1 MKKIV
6 FTFGRYNPPTTG
18 HAELINYTVS
28 LARRTGA
35 DHRIYTSQ
43 SHDPSKNPLAPR
55 QKIAFLRQIFPGVN
69 FVEDSSMKTAFAI
82 CKKLADEGYEDVT
95 FVVGSDRVDE
105 FKTQLGKY
113 VKSRTDKDFNPK
125 IHYPFKKFQ
134 VVSSGARK
142 KGISGTDLR
151 NAVRKGDFA
160 TFAKASAAKDRALAK
175 KIFTTTKAQLNES
188 ITRKD
193 FHDKLD
199 NFIDYTCKY
208 LKIKEKP
215 GLKYKEP
222 SDQGEQPSFAAY
234 SPSDKCVI
242 IMTKNRHPMDIFRSV
257 AHELVHHKQNEDGK
271 LGKDVAKE
279 GATGSPIEDE
289 ANYMAGRVMR
299 YFARENPFYFD
310 MNYVMEHRAILLGG
324 VPGSGKDKVLKEAIL
339 PLGYVEVSQENF
351 TSKDCV
357 GDNLVINGTMA
368 QYDQTKEIKSILESH
383 GYKTMMVF
391 VNTSNEVSKQR
402 NEARSIKGGRVLS
415 ETVRFNKWKN
425 AQDVLEKYDEL
436 FETVIEVKNDLD
448 LNQPF
453 DVIQRTHN
461 KLIECVTED
470 VRKFTLNEADY
481 NFENMLRE
489 MDTSR
494 MPLSR
499 NIQDIRSA
507 ERKADDAKLK
517 SGEDIGNV
525 KGPSYSWMKSPADY
539 GSPDKPNYRY
549 DMSSTKNY
557 KAPIRPDNRPN
568 IVSHDRTNYSPSTVD
583 AVNASR
589 DPISKAPVF
598 KENYSDFSPT
608 LKNNPVG
615 GAGNWGTSK
624 LADRYK
630 KDTPGQE
637 PGSNKDM
644 KVIDF
649 NKAPSNA
656 KQVPMPSIPI
666 GADRIGPEVGYPK
679 EPTFGYNQTLPFI
692 TMYDPIGRWMVKEE
706 TRRRFKEK
714 YGKLAEQKI
723 RETALKLQQRE
734 SLDDPY
740 SSFTGATPNSWEM
753 EYTRPI
759 GANQI
764 DAEKQ
769 GLFGIKIRR
778 KLKKTK

>member
-1 MKKIV
+1 MGKKVV
-6 FTFGRYNPPTTG
+6 FTFGRFQVPTKG
-18 HAELINYTVS
+18 HEELVRFVMSYAKSHGAE
-28 LARRTGA
+28 G
-35 DHRIYTSQ
+35 RIYPSKSQ
-43 SHDPSKNPLAPR
+43 DANKNPLPYS
-55 QKIAFLRQIFPGVN
+55 QKVQFLRTLFPWANIIDEPKAVN
-69 FVEDSSMKTAFAI
+69 AFAI
-82 CKKLADEGYEDVT
+82 CRELSDKGYDDVT
-95 FVVGSDRVDE
+95 FVVGDDRVASFE
-105 FKTQLGKY
+105 STIKKY
-113 VKSRTDKDFNPK
+113 ILPKSNPK
-125 IHYPFKKFQ
+125 FDKTKNYDFKSFK
-134 VVSSGARK
+134 VISSGARHE
-142 KGISGTDLR
+142 GISGTDMR
-151 NAVRKGDFA
+151 NYIRAGKFDAFMKVAPTANKVLARRIFN
-160 TFAKASAAKDRALAK
+160 AAKQHLSENYEY
-175 KIFTTTKAQLNES
+175 LVES
-188 ITRKD
+188 GVTRKD

-199 NFIDYTCKY
+199 QFIDYTCKY
-208 LKIKEKP
+208 LKIKDKP
-215 GLKYKEP
+215 SLKYKEP
-222 SDQGEQPSFAAY
+222 TDQGEQPSFAAY

-271 LGKDVAKE
+271 LGKDIAKE

-289 ANYMAGRVMR
+289 ANFMAGRVMR

-339 PLGYVEVSQENF
+339 PLGYIEVSQDNF
-351 TSKDCV
+351 NESDCT
-357 GDNLVINGTMA
+357 GDNIVINGSMS
-368 QYDQTKEIKSILESH
+368 QYDQTEEIKSILESH

-402 NEARSIKGGRVLS
+402 NEARTFKGGRVLS

-425 AQDVLEKYDEL
+425 AQDVLEKYDAL

-453 DVIQRTHN
+453 DVIQRTHH

-481 NFENMLRE
+481 NFENML
-489 MDTSR
+489 
-494 MPLSR
+494 
-499 NIQDIRSA
+499 
-507 ERKADDAKLK
+507 
-517 SGEDIGNV
+517 
-525 KGPSYSWMKSPADY
+525 
-539 GSPDKPNYRY
+539 
-549 DMSSTKNY
+549 
-557 KAPIRPDNRPN
+557 
-568 IVSHDRTNYSPSTVD
+568 
-583 AVNASR
+583 
-589 DPISKAPVF
+589 

-608 LKNNPVG
+608 PKNNPVG

-630 KDTPGQE
+630 RDTPGQE
-637 PGSNKDM
+637 PGGNKDM

-679 EPTFGYNQTLPFI
+679 EPTFGDNQTLPFT

-740 SSFTGATPNSWEM
+740 SSFTGSTPNSWEM

>member
-271 LGKDVAKE
+271 LGKDIAKE

-481 NFENMLRE
+481 NFENML
-489 MDTSR
+489 
-494 MPLSR
+494 
-499 NIQDIRSA
+499 
-507 ERKADDAKLK
+507 
-517 SGEDIGNV
+517 
-525 KGPSYSWMKSPADY
+525 
-539 GSPDKPNYRY
+539 
-549 DMSSTKNY
+549 
-557 KAPIRPDNRPN
+557 
-568 IVSHDRTNYSPSTVD
+568 
-583 AVNASR
+583 
-589 DPISKAPVF
+589 

-608 LKNNPVG
+608 PKNNPVG

-630 KDTPGQE
+630 RDTPGQE
-637 PGSNKDM
+637 PGGNKDM

-679 EPTFGYNQTLPFI
+679 EPTFGDNQTLPFT

-778 KLKKTK
+778 KSKKTK

>member
-6 FTFGRYNPPTTG
+6 FTFGRYNPPTIG
-18 HAELINYTVS
+18 HAELINYTAS

-35 DHRIYTSQ
+35 EHRIYTSQ
-43 SHDPSKNPLAPR
+43 SQDPSKNPLAPR

-69 FVEDSSMKTAFAI
+69 FVEDSSMRTAFAI
-82 CKKLADEGYEDVT
+82 CKKLSDEGYEDVT

-113 VKSRTDKDFNPK
+113 VKPKTAKDFNPK

-134 VVSSGARK
+134 VVSSGSRK

-160 TFAKASAAKDRALAK
+160 TFARASAARDKALAR
-175 KIFTTTKAQLNES
+175 KIFATTKAQLNEEM
-188 ITRKD
+188 TRKEFDSHLKRFID
-193 FHDKLD
+193 FTCQKLD
-199 NFIDYTCKY
+199 
-208 LKIKEKP
+208 IKEVP
-215 GLKYKEP
+215 SLKYKEP
-222 SDQGEQPSFAAY
+222 TDQGEQPSFAAY
-234 SPSDKCVI
+234 SPGSKEVI
-242 IMTKNRHPMDIFRSV
+242 IMTKNRHPMDVFRSV

-299 YFARENPFYFD
+299 WFGKANPD
-310 MNYVMEHRAILLGG
+310 MFGKSYVIESKAILLGG
-324 VPGSGKDKVLKEAIL
+324 VPGSGKDKILKEAIL
-339 PLGYVEVSQENF
+339 PLGYIELSQDNF
-351 TSKDCV
+351 KQSDCTGV
-357 GDNLVINGTMA
+357 NLVINGSMS
-368 QYDQTKEIKSILESH
+368 QYDQTEEIKSILESH

-402 NEARSIKGGRVLS
+402 NEARTFKGGRVLS

-425 AQDVLEKYDEL
+425 AQDVLEKYDAL

-453 DVIQRTHN
+453 DVIQRTHH

-470 VRKFTLNEADY
+470 VRKFTLSDADY
-481 NFENMLRE
+481 NFENML
-489 MDTSR
+489 
-494 MPLSR
+494 
-499 NIQDIRSA
+499 
-507 ERKADDAKLK
+507 
-517 SGEDIGNV
+517 
-525 KGPSYSWMKSPADY
+525 
-539 GSPDKPNYRY
+539 
-549 DMSSTKNY
+549 
-557 KAPIRPDNRPN
+557 
-568 IVSHDRTNYSPSTVD
+568 
-583 AVNASR
+583 
-589 DPISKAPVF
+589 

-608 LKNNPVG
+608 PKNNPVG

-630 KDTPGQE
+630 RDTPGQE
-637 PGSNKDM
+637 PGGNKDM

-656 KQVPMPSIPI
+656 KQIPMPSLPI
-666 GADRIGPEVGYPK
+666 GADRIGPEAGYPK
-679 EPTFGYNQTLPFI
+679 EPTFGDNQTLPF
-692 TMYDPIGRWMVKEE
+692 TSMYDPIGRWMVKEE

-723 RETALKLQQRE
+723 KETAMKLQQRE

-769 GLFGIKIRR
+769 GLFGIKIRK
-778 KLKKTK
+778 KLNKSK

>member
-1 MKKIV
+1 M
-6 FTFGRYNPPTTG
+6 R
-18 HAELINYTVS
+18 
-28 LARRTGA
+28 
-35 DHRIYTSQ
+35 
-43 SHDPSKNPLAPR
+43 
-55 QKIAFLRQIFPGVN
+55 
-69 FVEDSSMKTAFAI
+69 TAFAI
-82 CKKLADEGYEDVT
+82 CKKLSDEGYEDVT

-113 VKSRTDKDFNPK
+113 VKPKTAKDFNPK

-134 VVSSGARK
+134 VVSSGSRK

-160 TFAKASAAKDRALAK
+160 TFARASAARDKALAR
-175 KIFTTTKAQLNES
+175 KIYATTKAQLNEEM
-188 ITRKD
+188 TRKEFDSHLKRFID
-193 FHDKLD
+193 FTCQKLD
-199 NFIDYTCKY
+199 
-208 LKIKEKP
+208 IKEVP
-215 GLKYKEP
+215 SLKYKEP
-222 SDQGEQPSFAAY
+222 TDQGEQPSFAAY
-234 SPSDKCVI
+234 SPGSKEVI
-242 IMTKNRHPMDIFRSV
+242 IMTKNRHPMDVFRSV

-299 YFARENPFYFD
+299 WFGKANPD
-310 MNYVMEHRAILLGG
+310 MFGKSYVIESKAILLGG

-339 PLGYVEVSQENF
+339 PLGYIELSQDNF
-351 TSKDCV
+351 KQSDCT
-357 GDNLVINGTMA
+357 GANLVINGSMS
-368 QYDQTKEIKSILESH
+368 QYDQTEEIKSILESH

-402 NEARSIKGGRVLS
+402 NEARTFKGGRVLS

-425 AQDVLEKYDEL
+425 AQDVLEKYDAL

-453 DVIQRTHN
+453 DVIQRTHH

-470 VRKFTLNEADY
+470 VRKFTLSDADY
-481 NFENMLRE
+481 NFENML
-489 MDTSR
+489 
-494 MPLSR
+494 
-499 NIQDIRSA
+499 
-507 ERKADDAKLK
+507 
-517 SGEDIGNV
+517 
-525 KGPSYSWMKSPADY
+525 
-539 GSPDKPNYRY
+539 
-549 DMSSTKNY
+549 
-557 KAPIRPDNRPN
+557 
-568 IVSHDRTNYSPSTVD
+568 
-583 AVNASR
+583 
-589 DPISKAPVF
+589 
-598 KENYSDFSPT
+598 KENYSDFSSTP
-608 LKNNPVG
+608 KNNPVG

-630 KDTPGQE
+630 RDTPGQE
-637 PGSNKDM
+637 PGGNKDM

-656 KQVPMPSIPI
+656 KQVPMPSLPI

-679 EPTFGYNQTLPFI
+679 EPTFGDNQTLPF
-692 TMYDPIGRWMVKEE
+692 TSMYDPIGRWMVKEE

-723 RETALKLQQRE
+723 KETAMKLQQRE

-769 GLFGIKIRR
+769 GLFGIKIRK
-778 KLKKTK
+778 KLNKSK